1 MVVQQHVGWV
11 AGVAVSAGVGAAVL
25 LGGAGSA
32 AADSAGTDAAAAD
45 SVAADSAAARNDESA
60 AGSAAGAHPDE
71 PGTDEPDAT
80 DDDAFEDDGLGDG
93 DFGHDGF
100 GDDDIG
106 DDDIDDGGPDDD
118 GLGDE
123 DRVPGDE
130 GLDDVDDDE
139 TDHSSAVGTG
149 DGDAVTRDAVTLRDG
164 AELAGRPVSE
174 EPVDGDSVD
183 RLPLQAQLI
192 ASASVA
198 VQREPARVGEGIAE
212 PALAEVSNA
221 APVVTT
227 SVEDPDPL
235 TGVTTVRVDGQ
246 DPDGDAL
253 TYTATRPRFGRISG
267 DGTGV
272 FTYTPTSFSRLL
284 ARFLPFARSDRFVV
298 TVSDGHGGV
307 AGSTVA
313 ITVVP
318 LNSAPR
324 ARGVTVNAPVAGTG
338 AVTGKTD
345 AFDPNWD
352 RLTFIASTI
361 ETTKGAVTVRSNGT
375 FTYTPTAVAR
385 HTASAIDA
393 SVGDRT
399 DTFRVAV
406 SDVFGAVTE
415 IPVTVTISPANAAPT
430 GNAIVNN
437 PDAVSGV
444 VTGVVIGADADGD
457 SLTYSGSTVTTK
469 GTVEVSADGAIT
481 YSPNAMARLIAGSVY
496 STPARRSDTFGVT
509 ISDGHGGS
517 TTVTVSV
524 TLAPEDESPATVP
537 QSTFC
542 GCTMMPSDT
551 IYHADIRS
559 LTAVSESDAWIELL
573 GGSRGATMKARWGGG
588 EWMGSTA
595 GIPVNVV
602 GPDHPTETVIF
613 NRGYSTTGPG
623 IDDRPYAIPDRPL
636 VEGMPSYPAWDRHLF
651 VFQEGT
657 CISQELI
664 NVANGVEL
672 PGAGVLDILGNAVY
686 RSIWGS
692 AWIAQGGVHYD
703 MSSALYPE
711 IGFANAAKLPQVP
724 LMVRPD
730 EIERGYIDHML
741 GITIAK
747 DLGAGYV
754 WPARAG
760 DGSGVDGVPMGM
772 VFRLR
777 EDIDLSGYAE
787 STQAVLRALQVHGAL
802 IFDSGGPGQDGITLA
817 GMSNGWEGIDLA
829 GMQRELS
836 AIPLQ
841 WFEAV
846 DVTGIAVDPD
856 IGWQVSA
863 PA

>member
-1 MVVQQHVGWV
+1 MVVQQHAGWV
-11 AGVAVSAGVGAAVL
+11 AGMAVSAGLGAAVL

-32 AADSAGTDAAAAD
+32 AADSAGTDAG
-45 SVAADSAAARNDESA
+45 AADSAAARNDASA
-60 AGSAAGAHPDE
+60 ADSAARTHTDE
-71 PGTDEPDAT
+71 PTADEPDAT
-80 DDDAFEDDGLGDG
+80 DDDAYEDDDL
-93 DFGHDGF
+93 
-100 GDDDIG
+100 
-106 DDDIDDGGPDDD
+106 
-118 GLGDE
+118 DE
-123 DRVPGDE
+123 
-130 GLDDVDDDE
+130 DVDDDGVADDGLDDDDFDDDVLGDDGLDDDE
-139 TDHSSAVGTG
+139 FGDEDLVHGDEGVGDPVDHATDHSLDVATG
-149 DGDAVTRDAVTLRDG
+149 DGDAVTRSAVTLRDDV
-164 AELAGRPVSE
+164 ELAGTPVSE
-174 EPVDGDSVD
+174 EPVDRESVD
-183 RLPLQAQLI
+183 PHSLQAQLI
-192 ASASVA
+192 ASAAVA
-198 VQREPARVGEGIAE
+198 VRREPARFGEGIAE
-212 PALAEVSNA
+212 PARAELSNA

-227 SVEDPDPL
+227 SVDAPDPL
-235 TGVTTVRVDGQ
+235 TGVTTVTVDGQ
-246 DPDGDAL
+246 DADGDAL
-253 TYTATRPRFGRISG
+253 TYTAGRPRFGRVSG
-267 DGTGV
+267 DGAGV

-307 AGSTVA
+307 ANSTVVT
-313 ITVVP
+313 TVVP

-324 ARGVTVNAPVAGTG
+324 ARGVTLNAPIAGTG
-338 AVTGKTD
+338 VVTGK
-345 AFDPNWD
+345 ANAVDPNWD
-352 RLTFIASTI
+352 RLTFVASTI
-361 ETTKGAVTVRSNGT
+361 QTTKGAVAVNSNGT
-375 FTYTPTAVAR
+375 FSYTPTAAAR
-385 HTASAIDA
+385 HIASAVDA
-393 SVGDRT
+393 PVGDRT

-406 SDVFGAVTE
+406 SDVFGAITE
-415 IPVTVTISPANAAPT
+415 IPVTVTISPANVAPA
-430 GNAIVNN
+430 GSAVVNN

-444 VTGVVIGADADGD
+444 VTGMVIGTDADGD

-469 GTVEVSADGAIT
+469 GTVEVSPDGAIT
-481 YSPNAMARLIAGSVY
+481 YAPNAMARLIAGSVY

-524 TLAPEDESPATVP
+524 TIAPDDQSPATVP

-542 GCTMMPSDT
+542 GCTMMPAET

-559 LTAVSESDAWIELL
+559 LAAVSESDEWIELL

-703 MSSALYPE
+703 MSSVLYPE

-760 DGSGVDGVPMGM
+760 DGTGTDGVPMGM

-777 EDIDLSGYAE
+777 EDVDLSAYAE
-787 STQAVLRALQVHGAL
+787 STQAVLRALQVHGAV

-817 GMSNGWEGIDLA
+817 GMSNGWEGVDLA

-846 DVTGIAVDPD
+846 DVTGIAADPE
-856 IGWQVSA
+856 IGWQVNA
-863 PA
+863 TA

>member
-1 MVVQQHVGWV
+1 I
-11 AGVAVSAGVGAAVL
+11 
-25 LGGAGSA
+25 
-32 AADSAGTDAAAAD
+32 GT
-45 SVAADSAAARNDESA
+45 
-60 AGSAAGAHPDE
+60 
-71 PGTDEPDAT
+71 
-80 DDDAFEDDGLGDG
+80 
-93 DFGHDGF
+93 
-100 GDDDIG
+100 
-106 DDDIDDGGPDDD
+106 
-118 GLGDE
+118 
-123 DRVPGDE
+123 
-130 GLDDVDDDE
+130 
-139 TDHSSAVGTG
+139 
-149 DGDAVTRDAVTLRDG
+149 
-164 AELAGRPVSE
+164 
-174 EPVDGDSVD
+174 
-183 RLPLQAQLI
+183 
-192 ASASVA
+192 
-198 VQREPARVGEGIAE
+198 
-212 PALAEVSNA
+212 
-221 APVVTT
+221 
-227 SVEDPDPL
+227 
-235 TGVTTVRVDGQ
+235 
-246 DPDGDAL
+246 
-253 TYTATRPRFGRISG
+253 
-267 DGTGV
+267 
-272 FTYTPTSFSRLL
+272 
-284 ARFLPFARSDRFVV
+284 
-298 TVSDGHGGV
+298 
-307 AGSTVA
+307 
-313 ITVVP
+313 
-318 LNSAPR
+318 
-324 ARGVTVNAPVAGTG
+324 
-338 AVTGKTD
+338 
-345 AFDPNWD
+345 
-352 RLTFIASTI
+352 
-361 ETTKGAVTVRSNGT
+361 
-375 FTYTPTAVAR
+375 
-385 HTASAIDA
+385 
-393 SVGDRT
+393 
-399 DTFRVAV
+399 
-406 SDVFGAVTE
+406 
-415 IPVTVTISPANAAPT
+415 
-430 GNAIVNN
+430 
-437 PDAVSGV
+437 
-444 VTGVVIGADADGD
+444 DADGD

-469 GTVEVSADGAIT
+469 GTVEVSSDGLIT
-481 YSPNAMARLIAGSVY
+481 YSPHASARLIAGSVY

-524 TLAPEDESPATVP
+524 TIAPDTQSPATVP

-542 GCTMMPSDT
+542 GCTMMPADT

-559 LTAVSESDAWIELL
+559 LAALSESDEWVEIL
-573 GGSRGATMKARWGGG
+573 GGSRGATMKARWGGN

-657 CISQELI
+657 CVSQELI

-760 DGSGVDGVPMGM
+760 DGSGADGVPMGM

-777 EDIDLSGYAE
+777 EDVDLSDYAE
-787 STQAVLRALQVHGAL
+787 STQAVLRALQVHGAV
-802 IFDSGGPGQDGITLA
+802 IFDSGGPGQDGINLV

-836 AIPLQ
+836 EIPLQ

-856 IGWQVSA
+856 VGWQVSA

>member
-1 MVVQQHVGWV
+1 MVAQQHVGWV
-11 AGVAVSAGVGAAVL
+11 AGMAVSAGVGAAML

-32 AADSAGTDAAAAD
+32 AADSTGADTAAAD

-60 AGSAAGAHPDE
+60 AGSAARTHTDE
-71 PGTDEPDAT
+71 PATDEPDAT
-80 DDDAFEDDGLGDG
+80 DDDAFEDEELGD
-93 DFGHDGF
+93 DGF
-100 GDDDIG
+100 EDGASEVDDTADDDLG
-106 DDDIDDGGPDDD
+106 DD
-118 GLGDE
+118 GLGD
-123 DRVPGDE
+123 DSLGDE
-130 GLDDVDDDE
+130 DLVDGDLDDDYLANQEFTDGVVD
-139 TDHSSAVGTG
+139 
-149 DGDAVTRDAVTLRDG
+149 
-164 AELAGRPVSE
+164 
-174 EPVDGDSVD
+174 EPVDESDALPAQASV
-183 RLPLQAQLI
+183 I
-192 ASASVA
+192 ASATLSS
-198 VQREPARVGEGIAE
+198 RRE
-212 PALAEVSNA
+212 PALAEFSNA
-221 APVVTT
+221 APTVTT
-227 SVEDPDPL
+227 SVDDPDPL
-235 TGVTTVRVDGQ
+235 TGVTTVTVAGQ

-253 TYTATRPRFGRISG
+253 TYTAGRPRFGRVIG
-267 DGTGV
+267 DGAGV

-298 TVSDGHGGV
+298 TVNDGHGG
-307 AGSTVA
+307 ATSSTVA
-313 ITVVP
+313 ITVIP

-324 ARGVTVNAPVAGTG
+324 ARGVTVNAPVVGTG
-338 AVTGKTD
+338 AVTGKAN

-352 RLTFIASTI
+352 RLTFVASTS
-361 ETTKGAVTVRSNGT
+361 ETAKGVVTVNSNGT
-375 FTYTPTAVAR
+375 FTYTPTAAAR
-385 HTASAIDA
+385 HTASAVDA
-393 SVGDRT
+393 TDGDRT

-415 IPVTVTISPANAAPT
+415 IPVTVTISPANGTPT
-430 GNAIVNN
+430 SNATVNH
-437 PDAVSGV
+437 PDPVSGV
-444 VTGVVIGADADGD
+444 VTGVVIGTDADGD
-457 SLTYSGSTVTTK
+457 SLTYSGSTITTK
-469 GTVEVSADGAIT
+469 GTVEVSTDGLIT

-524 TLAPEDESPATVP
+524 TIAPATQSPVTVP

-542 GCTMMPSDT
+542 GCTMMPADT

-559 LTAVSESDAWIELL
+559 LAAVSESDEWIELL
-573 GGSRGATMKARWGGG
+573 GGSRGATMKARWGGN

-602 GPDHPTETVIF
+602 GPDHPTETVVF

-657 CISQELI
+657 CVSQELI

-760 DGSGVDGVPMGM
+760 DGSGADGVPMGM

-777 EDIDLSGYAE
+777 EDVDLSGYAE
-787 STQAVLRALQVHGAL
+787 STQAVLRALQVHGAV

-817 GMSNGWEGIDLA
+817 GMSNGWEGSDLA

-836 AIPLQ
+836 EIPLQ

-846 DVTGIAVDPD
+846 DVTGIAADPE
-856 IGWQVSA
+856 IGWQVDA

>member
-1 MVVQQHVGWV
+1 MVAQQHVGWV
-11 AGVAVSAGVGAAVL
+11 AGMAVSAGVGAAML

-32 AADSAGTDAAAAD
+32 AADSIGADTAAAD

-60 AGSAAGAHPDE
+60 AGSAARTHTDGPA
-71 PGTDEPDAT
+71 TDEPDAT
-80 DDDAFEDDGLGDG
+80 DDDAFEDEEFGDDTFEDGAFEDDDTADDDVGDDGLGDDSLG
-93 DFGHDGF
+93 DGF
-100 GDDDIG
+100 GDDDG
-106 DDDIDDGGPDDD
+106 GGDLDDDNLADQEFTDG
-118 GLGDE
+118 
-123 DRVPGDE
+123 V
-130 GLDDVDDDE
+130 VD
-139 TDHSSAVGTG
+139 
-149 DGDAVTRDAVTLRDG
+149 
-164 AELAGRPVSE
+164 
-174 EPVDGDSVD
+174 EPVDESDALPAQASV
-183 RLPLQAQLI
+183 I
-192 ASASVA
+192 ASATLSS
-198 VQREPARVGEGIAE
+198 RRE
-212 PALAEVSNA
+212 PALAEFSNA
-221 APVVTT
+221 APTVTT
-227 SVEDPDPL
+227 SVDDPDPL
-235 TGVTTVRVDGQ
+235 TGVTTVTVAGQ

-253 TYTATRPRFGRISG
+253 TYTAGRPRFGRVIG
-267 DGTGV
+267 DGAGV

-298 TVSDGHGGV
+298 TVNDGHGGV
-307 AGSTVA
+307 TSSTVA
-313 ITVVP
+313 TTVVP

-324 ARGVTVNAPVAGTG
+324 ARGVTVNAPVVGTG
-338 AVTGKTD
+338 AVTGKAN

-352 RLTFIASTI
+352 RLTFVASTSQ
-361 ETTKGAVTVRSNGT
+361 TAKGVVTVHSNGT
-375 FTYTPTAVAR
+375 FTYTPTATAR
-385 HTASAIDA
+385 HAASAIDA

-399 DTFRVAV
+399 DTFRVTV

-430 GNAIVNN
+430 GNATVNS

-444 VTGVVIGADADGD
+444 VTGMVIGTDADGD

-469 GTVEVSADGAIT
+469 GTVEVSTDGLIT

-524 TLAPEDESPATVP
+524 TIAPDTQSPATVP

-542 GCTMMPSDT
+542 GCTMMPADT

-559 LTAVSESDAWIELL
+559 LAALSESGEWVEIL
-573 GGSRGATMKARWGGG
+573 GGSRGATMKARWGGN

-657 CISQELI
+657 CVSQELI

-760 DGSGVDGVPMGM
+760 DGSGADGVPMGM

-777 EDIDLSGYAE
+777 EDVDLSGYAE
-787 STQAVLRALQVHGAL
+787 STQAVLRALQVHGAV

-836 AIPLQ
+836 EIPLQ

-846 DVTGIAVDPD
+846 DVTGIAADPE
-856 IGWQVSA
+856 IGWQVDA